1 MRALIFL
8 IRSVI
13 YSNIFV
19 SLCVT
24 LLTHQSYILL
34 ELPQKNKYFLL
45 IFVFCATYFTYN
57 IQRILRINYSEL
69 LGKQIGIRLSWIV
82 RNRKILLL
90 TSILAS
96 ITCIIMLFF
105 LSFQLLKFIA
115 PLAFLSI
122 FYVVPFFNLNG
133 KKIALR
139 NYPYI
144 KIIIIAIVW
153 SFVTT
158 ALPFLNHSNDMFDY
172 NQNFILLITEQF
184 LFILAI
190 TLPFDIRDLRYDLAA
205 NVKTIPAKIGV
216 KKTIVL
222 SELLLVVFM
231 ILKYYQLNLNHISYE
246 QFTATSIALFITG
259 ILIAFSSPKRPEL
272 FFSGLIEGTMVLMY
286 LAVLIFEY

>member
-1 MRALIFL
+1 
-8 IRSVI
+8 
-13 YSNIFV
+13 
-19 SLCVT
+19 
-24 LLTHQSYILL
+24 
-34 ELPQKNKYFLL
+34 
-45 IFVFCATYFTYN
+45 
-57 IQRILRINYSEL
+57 
-69 LGKQIGIRLSWIV
+69 
-82 RNRKILLL
+82 
-90 TSILAS
+90 
-96 ITCIIMLFF
+96 MLFF

-222 SELLLVVFM
+222 AELLLVVFM

-246 QFTATSIALFITG
+246 QFTATSIAFLITG

-272 FFSGLIEGTMVLMY
+272 FFSGLIEGTMILMY